1 MNAVRLSALVLAAAP
16 LLVSAPAE
24 AGDGTPFLSLI
35 PSNAE
40 LVVGIDVDALRST
53 SVFTR
58 VMSTMEASGDFQS
71 VMTQLRSSSSFD
83 PARDVHT
90 VIITAPEVGE
100 DSGDDPVIIIDAT
113 FDSGELA
120 AALAGVADMS
130 ATDLGM
136 VQMWTRGSETLAA
149 VGENT
154 LVFGRTSSLQTLL
167 AGGTPGP
174 GSRLSAQISDANRGQ
189 EVWFASLSPEGE
201 EQILGMHGSI
211 DLSLGVAASVT
222 LSFESAERA
231 SAEATRLATART
243 ELLADPALAM
253 FGLTNVVN
261 SITSVANGDKLDLSV
276 SVDAGTWNTL
286 LTTFLAIAE
295 SELQ

>member
-1 MNAVRLSALVLAAAP
+1 MNAVRWSALLLAAAP

-53 SVFTR
+53 SVFAR
-58 VMSTMEASGDFQS
+58 AMSTMESSSEFQT
-71 VMTQLRSSSSFD
+71 VMTQLRASGSFD
-83 PARDVHT
+83 PTRDVHT
-90 VIITAPEVGE
+90 ILIASPEVGE
-100 DSGDDPVIIIDAT
+100 DSGDNPVIIIDAT
-113 FDSGELA
+113 FDTDELA
-120 AALAGVADMS
+120 AALAGVPDMS
-130 ATDLGM
+130 ATDLGV
-136 VQMWTRGSETLAA
+136 VQMWTRGPETLAA
-149 VGENT
+149 VGPNT
-154 LVFGRTSSLQTLL
+154 LVFGRTTSLQTLL

-174 GSRLSAQISDANRGQ
+174 GSRLSSQINDANRGQ
-189 EVWFASLSPEGE
+189 ESWFASLSPEGE
-201 EQILGMHGSI
+201 EQILGMHGAI
-211 DLSLGVAASVT
+211 DLSSGVAATVT

-231 SAEATRLATART
+231 AAEAARLATART

-261 SITSVANGDKLDLSV
+261 SITSVADGDTLDLSV
-276 SVDAGTWNTL
+276 TVDAGTWNTL

-295 SELQ
+295 SELR